1 MNCNDVDD
9 LIGAYAIDALDDEES
24 RGVRAHLLECERHA
38 AEARSLRRTAAL
50 LAVTARPMTPPPAL
64 RSRILAAV
72 GADAPA
78 AAPGPTDAARQPLR
92 GQHGLSSY
100 PRWPWAAAAA
110 AAVIAGLAA
119 WNVALLNREDE
130 GLQRLAS
137 RAGIVATLESTGA
150 RGGGVVL
157 YFPDE
162 KKALVVGDGL
172 QVLDQS
178 KNTYQLWEID
188 GGPPKSIGLMQA
200 DAGGHAVAVVP
211 FDGARAHTLAITIE
225 PRGGS
230 RQPTTDP
237 IFIAKG

>member
-38 AEARSLRRTAAL
+38 AEARSLRRTASL
-50 LAVTARPMTPPPAL
+50 LAVTARPMTPPSAL
-64 RSRILAAV
+64 RARILEAV
-72 GADAPA
+72 GVEVSAGAPETTHE
-78 AAPGPTDAARQPLR
+78 APRPLR
-92 GQHGLSSY
+92 GRREFSSY

-119 WNVALLNREDE
+119 WNVALLNREDD
-130 GLQRLAS
+130 GLERLAS
-137 RAGIVATLESTGA
+137 RARIVATLESTDA

-188 GGPPKSIGLMQA
+188 GGTPKSIGLMQA

-211 FDGARAHTLAITIE
+211 FDGARAHALAITIE

-230 RQPTTDP
+230 PQPTTDP